1 MNKKNI
7 FDCIGIIILLL
18 LAICVVSCDM
28 RPKEPRETIGYFNIP
43 TYTTV
48 YEIVYP
54 DSTYR
59 YTCTSHIKLELD
71 SYKGTN
77 YLRPNYGYN
86 WRRYKPE
93 WWNDNWKEPEISTT
107 APIRIVSITVK
118 HKKVKYKRD
127 SFNHIKYT
135 ESNGVVTM

>member
-7 FDCIGIIILLL
+7 FDWIGIILLILLL
-18 LAICVVSCDM
+18 LCIVSCDI
-28 RPKEPRETIGYFNIP
+28 RSNDEPREEIYNIP
-43 TYTTV
+43 VYTTV
-48 YEIVYP
+48 YDIIYP
-54 DSTYR
+54 DSAYR
-59 YTCTSHIKLELD
+59 YTCTSHIKMRTR

-77 YLRPNYGYN
+77 YLEVAYDGYN

-118 HKKVKYKRD
+118 HKKLKYIRD
-127 SFNHIKYT
+127 CYNHIKYT
-135 ESNGVVTM
+135 ESNGVVSM